1 MIFFVIILLCNSQCF
16 KGLAFWEGRDSPALG
31 ISFGLGNGNFAL
43 GVKAIEKG
51 FFLLLFCCVT
61 VSVLKGWHFGKG
73 EIALPWGFRL
83 VWGMAILP

>member
-1 MIFFVIILLCNSQCF
+1 MQDTTIILLCNSQCF

-51 FFLLLFCCVT
+51 FFLLLFCYVT
-61 VSVLKGWHFGKG
+61 VSVLRAG
-73 EIALPWGFRL
+73 
-83 VWGMAILP
+83 ILGRER